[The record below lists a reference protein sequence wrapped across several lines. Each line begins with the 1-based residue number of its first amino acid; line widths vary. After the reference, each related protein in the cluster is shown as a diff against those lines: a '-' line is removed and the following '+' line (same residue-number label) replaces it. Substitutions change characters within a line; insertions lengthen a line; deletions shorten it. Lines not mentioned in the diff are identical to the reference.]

1 MPRARLNLLVSYP
14 KSGNT
19 WFRAVLSSV
28 RGHGK
33 DVDINAM
40 SLVNS
45 ADRLTLD
52 RILDIRTSD
61 FTQPE
66 AARLRPLAYE
76 AATAYSD
83 AEVVLKVHDAWLPTF
98 ADTPMPFPPDLI
110 RRVIL
115 IVRDPRDVASSF
127 AAHMGLTLEQAIV
140 EMNNPTYLLARPSGR
155 LPPQLTQRLSTWSEH
170 TRSWMEAQ
178 GLAIHVVR
186 YEDMQARPHR
196 TFRAALDFLD
206 APVPDEVLDAA
217 LTAARFDR
225 LKAQEAEHG
234 FRERSKV
241 AKSFFREGR
250 SGGWRETLSPQQA
263 DRIAADH
270 RTVMTTLGYLD
281 AVPAVAAPA

>member
-1 MPRARLNLLVSYP
+1 MPRARLNLLASYP

-28 RGHGK
+28 RGHGE

-45 ADRLTLD
+45 ADRMTLD

-61 FTQPE
+61 FTQRE

-76 AATAYSD
+76 AAAAYSG

-98 ADTPMPFPPDLI
+98 ADSPLPFPPDMI

-127 AAHMGLTLEQAIV
+127 AVHMGLTLEQAIAQ
-140 EMNNPTYLLARPSGR
+140 MNNPNYVLAGPNGR
-155 LPPQLTQRLSTWSEH
+155 MPPQLAQRLSTWSEH

-186 YEDMQARPHR
+186 YEDMKARPHR
-196 TFRAALDFLD
+196 TFRAALDFLG

-217 LTAARFDR
+217 LTATRFDR
-225 LKAQEAEHG
+225 LKAQETERG

-241 AKSFFREGR
+241 AQSFFREGR
-250 SGGWRETLSPQQA
+250 SGGWRESLSPQQA
-263 DRIAADH
+263 DRITADH
-270 RTVMTTLGYLD
+270 RTMMTTLGYLD
-281 AVPAVAAPA
+281 EVPAAATA